1 MRIMGL
7 SSSETEYTTQT
18 TGVGG
23 AMHYFFKELGKRA
36 ELVELY
42 QPRPH
47 LLSRAYSLLSTYQ
60 IGNKEWK
67 RAYKRHGALFR
78 AKSRLCRKYLEQRAV
93 SFDLIFQWQFFFSPT
108 DQYPSTAPYCLYNDW
123 TTKLNER
130 EYPHWVIPKIRKE
143 INELQTE
150 MLQQAACVFAFTD
163 KVRMS
168 YIHDY
173 GVHPDRAVTV
183 WGGINMDKVPE
194 RIHKAYGSH
203 HILFVGNNYSAKG
216 LDTLLQAMPIIKERF
231 PGAKATIV
239 GNPVGHP
246 LPPVPGIEYKG
257 IVQSK
262 DQMDALYRQADLF
275 VLPTRNETF
284 GHVFAE
290 AMAYQLPCI
299 GTLTGG
305 VPEVIDDGRTGLLL
319 QRDDVSQ
326 LVQHITH
333 LFEHPDRMKRMG
345 DRGYDK
351 AISKFTWEKVVDRME
366 PYLYEAASYKARNTP
381 DAKISS

>member
-1 MRIMGL
+1 MKIIGL
-7 SSSETEYTTQT
+7 SSSESEYQTQT

-23 AMHYFFKELGKRA
+23 AMHYFFKELSKRT
-36 ELVELY
+36 ELIDVY
-42 QPRPH
+42 QPKPN
-47 LLSRAYSLLSTYQ
+47 LLSRVYSLLSTYE

-78 AKSRLCRKYLEQRAV
+78 AKSRLCRKHLEQHADP
-93 SFDLIFQWQFFFSPT
+93 FDLIFQWQFFFSPT
-108 DQYPSTAPYCLYNDW
+108 DRYPSRVPYCLYNDW

-150 MLQQAACVFAFTD
+150 MLQQAAYVFAFTD
-163 KVRMS
+163 KVRQS

-183 WGGINMDKVPE
+183 WGGINMDAIPE
-194 RIHKAYGSH
+194 RIDKPYGSAH
-203 HILFVGNNYSAKG
+203 LLFVGNHYEAKG
-216 LDTLLQAMPIIKERF
+216 LDTLLQAMPAIRERF
-231 PGAKATIV
+231 PDTRATII

-246 LPPVPGIEYKG
+246 MPEVPGVFYKG
-257 IVQSK
+257 VVHDK
-262 DQMDALYRQADLF
+262 EEMHALYRSADVF
-275 VLPTRNETF
+275 VLPTRSETF

-299 GTLTGG
+299 GTITGG
-305 VPEVIDDGRTGLLL
+305 VPEVIDDGKTGLLIE
-319 QRDDVSQ
+319 RGDERR
-326 LVQHITH
+326 LVQHVCH
-333 LFEHPDRMKRMG
+333 LFEHPDLMKRMG
-345 DRGYDK
+345 VRGYDK

-366 PYLYEAASYKARNTP
+366 PYLYEAASYQAKQSAGT
-381 DAKISS
+381 KISS